1 VTTAEEYRAKAA
13 ECDRLAGEAEN
24 PDAKRLLREAANN
37 WWLIAEEA
45 ERLGW

>member
-1 VTTAEEYRAKAA
+1 MTRAEEFRAKAA
-13 ECDRLAGEAEN
+13 ECDRLADEAID

-45 ERLGW
+45 ECLGW